1 MSDSLE
7 RRNTDSSGPLLRVK
21 DLHKYYGNTP
31 AVREV
36 SFELGYG
43 EIVGLVGDNGAGKST
58 LVKILAGYHKPDK
71 GEIYFK
77 GKKVEFNSP
86 YEARREGIEIVYQ
99 DLALIST
106 MPIYRN
112 IYLAFEPKR
121 GIFIDKKTMKEEARK
136 FLKSMGIDV
145 DPNKLAGELS
155 GGQRQMV
162 AVARA
167 LMFQANLL
175 ILDEPTSAL
184 SVYEARETLNFVSR
198 AIKDTYRGRASA
210 IIVSHNIHHVYSV
223 ATRILV
229 MGQGKI
235 VLDIPSKEMSPI
247 EVEEYIVKI
256 TKEKASQ
263 R

>member
-1 MSDSLE
+1 MTNTPENRNRDHLE
-7 RRNTDSSGPLLRVK
+7 TLLRVEN
-21 DLHKYYGNTP
+21 LHKYYGNTP

-58 LVKILAGYHKPDK
+58 LVKMLAGYHKPDK
-71 GEIYFK
+71 GNIYFK

-86 YEARREGIEIVYQ
+86 YEARKEGIEIVYQ
-99 DLALIST
+99 DLALVPT

-112 IYLAFEPKR
+112 IYLAFERKR
-121 GIFIDKKTMKEEARK
+121 GIFLDKKQMKEESKK
-136 FLKSMGIDV
+136 FLKSLGIDV

-162 AVARA
+162 AIARA

-175 ILDEPTSAL
+175 LLDEPTSAL
-184 SVYEARETLNFVSR
+184 SVYEARETLNFVSK
-198 AIKDTYRGRASA
+198 AIKDTYKGKASA
-210 IIVSHNIHHVYSV
+210 IIVSHNIYHVYSV

-229 MGQGKI
+229 MDQGKI
-235 VLDIPSKEMSPI
+235 VLDIPSKEMGPT

-256 TKEKASQ
+256 TREKISQ